1 MDSNKRKESRKMVR
15 VSRRVSVLSFC
26 FFSLLIVSSAYSKDL
41 KVGVV
46 DVEQVY
52 ASYGKAKTSGA
63 EIQGKKETKQIEL
76 AKKQT
81 DLQVLLDEY
90 NKKKAALKEAE
101 KQEYEKKIR
110 DLRTEIVTFTK
121 LSNEQLTTENR
132 QQVQLRLNEI
142 AAVIQDY
149 AKKNGFD
156 FVMDKKS
163 LPFFSDALNVT
174 ADIIK
179 VLNK

>member
-1 MDSNKRKESRKMVR
+1 MFKTGRLVKI
-15 VSRRVSVLSFC
+15 SFFC
-26 FFSLLIVSSAYSKDL
+26 VFSFLMISSASYSKEL

-52 ASYGKAKTSGA
+52 ASYGKAKVSREG
-63 EIQGKKETKQIEL
+63 IQTKKEAKQIEL

-81 DLQVLLDEY
+81 DLQVLIDEY
-90 NKKKAALKEAE
+90 NKKKATLKESE
-101 KQEYEKKIR
+101 KQDFEKKLR
-110 DLRTEIVTFTK
+110 DLRTEIIAFTR

-132 QQVQLRLNEI
+132 QLVQLRLNEI

-149 AKKNGFD
+149 AKKNSYD
-156 FVMDKKS
+156 LMVDKKS

-174 ADIIK
+174 GEIIK
-179 VLNK
+179 ILNK